1 MTARVLRRA
10 EIVAVG
16 SELLG
21 VDRLDTNSLAVTARL
36 EALGIEVAVKAVVG
50 DRLDDLAAVLR
61 QALDRA
67 DLVITT
73 GGLGPTDD
81 DVTREAVAR
90 VLGRRLVEDAATVER
105 IRARFAR
112 RELQMPEINRR
123 QALVIEGARLVDNE
137 KGTAPGQWLE
147 VDGRLVV
154 LLPGPPR
161 ELEPM
166 LDRVAREVLE
176 PRAGR
181 RRLYRRVVGMAG
193 RSESQAEQRL
203 RPLYARWAAREPP
216 IAATILAGAGQIE
229 LHLTVAAAEVAEGT
243 HALETAAG
251 EVVEAFGPDVFT
263 TAGERLEEVVGRLL
277 RDRGL
282 RVAVAESC
290 TGGLVS
296 SRLTDVAGSSAYV
309 ERAVVAYSNAAKIE
323 LLGVPETLIA
333 EYGAVSEPVATA
345 MARGVRRLARVEVA
359 LGVTGIAGPGGGT
372 PAKPIGTV
380 AIAVDGPGEATLV
393 RTLLLPGGRQQ
404 VKTFASTSALDL
416 LRRAVLRADT
426 HAPVRR
432 G

>member
-1 MTARVLRRA
+1 MTARLLRRA

-36 EALGIEVAVKAVVG
+36 HELGIEVAAKAVVG

-61 QALDRA
+61 QALERA
-67 DLVITT
+67 DLVVTT

-90 VLGRRLVEDAATVER
+90 VLGRRLVEDARTVER

-112 RELQMPEINRR
+112 RGLEMPEINRR
-123 QALVIEGARLVDNE
+123 QALVIEGAHLVDNE
-137 KGTAPGQWLE
+137 HGTAPGQWVE

-176 PRAGR
+176 PRAGPH
-181 RRLYRRVVGMAG
+181 RLYRRVVGIVG
-193 RSESQAEQRL
+193 RTESQAEERL
-203 RPLYARWAAREPP
+203 RPLYARWAAQQPP
-216 IAATILAGAGQIE
+216 VAATILAGGGQIE
-229 LHLTVAAAEVAEGT
+229 LHLTTAAADAAEAAG
-243 HALETAAG
+243 ALETAAG
-251 EVVEAFGPDVFT
+251 DVVDAFGVDVFT
-263 TAGERLEEVVGRLL
+263 TTGEHLEAVVGTLL

-309 ERAVVAYSNAAKIE
+309 ERGVVAYSNQAKVD
-323 LLGVPETLIA
+323 LLGVPEALIA
-333 EYGAVSEPVATA
+333 AHGAVSEAVAAA
-345 MARGVRRLARVEVA
+345 MAAGVRRLARVEVG
-359 LGVTGIAGPGGGT
+359 LGITGIAGPGGGT
-372 PAKPIGTV
+372 PAKPVGTV
-380 AIAVDGPGEATLV
+380 AIAVDGPAGAGVV
-393 RTLLLPGGRQQ
+393 RTLLLPGGRLQ
-404 VKTFASTSALDL
+404 VKAFASTSALDL
-416 LRRAVLRADT
+416 LRRAILRADT

>member
-1 MTARVLRRA
+1 MTARMLRRA

-36 EALGIEVAVKAVVG
+36 EALGIAVAIKTVVG
-50 DRLDDLAAVLR
+50 DRLDDLAAVLG
-61 QALDRA
+61 QALERA

-112 RELQMPEINRR
+112 RGLRMPDINRR
-123 QALVIEGARLVDNE
+123 QALVIEGARLIDNE
-137 KGTAPGQWLE
+137 NGTAPGQWLE
-147 VDGRLVV
+147 ADGRLVV

-181 RRLYRRVVGMAG
+181 RRLYRRVVGIAG
-193 RSESQAEQRL
+193 RPESQAEERL
-203 RPLYARWAAREPP
+203 RPLYGRWAAREPP
-216 IAATILAGAGQIE
+216 VAATILASGGQLE
-229 LHLTVAAAEVAEGT
+229 LHLTVVAVEAAEAAR
-243 HALETAAG
+243 ALEAAAG
-251 EVVEAFGPDVFT
+251 EVVEAFGSDVFT
-263 TAGERLEEVVGRLL
+263 TAGERLEEVVGGLL

-333 EYGAVSEPVATA
+333 EHGAVSEPVATA

-359 LGVTGIAGPGGGT
+359 LGITGIAGPGGGT
-372 PAKPIGTV
+372 PTKPVGTV
-380 AIAVDGPGEATLV
+380 VVAVDGPGESTLV

-416 LRRAVLRADT
+416 LRRAILGADT

>member
-1 MTARVLRRA
+1 MTARLLRRA

-36 EALGIEVAVKAVVG
+36 HELGIEVAAKAVVG

-61 QALDRA
+61 QALERA
-67 DLVITT
+67 DLVVTT

-90 VLGRRLVEDAATVER
+90 VLGRRLVEDARTVER

-112 RELQMPEINRR
+112 RGLEMPEINRR
-123 QALVIEGARLVDNE
+123 QALVIEGAHLVDNE
-137 KGTAPGQWLE
+137 HGTAPGQWVE

-176 PRAGR
+176 PRAGPH
-181 RRLYRRVVGMAG
+181 RLYRRVVGIVG
-193 RSESQAEQRL
+193 RTESQAEERL
-203 RPLYARWAAREPP
+203 RPLYARWAAQQPP
-216 IAATILAGAGQIE
+216 VAATILAGGGQIE
-229 LHLTVAAAEVAEGT
+229 LHLTTAAADAAEAAG
-243 HALETAAG
+243 ALETAAG
-251 EVVEAFGPDVFT
+251 DVVDAFGVDVFT
-263 TAGERLEEVVGRLL
+263 TTGEHLEAVVGTLL

-309 ERAVVAYSNAAKIE
+309 ERGVVAYSNQAKVD
-323 LLGVPETLIA
+323 LLGVPEALIA
-333 EYGAVSEPVATA
+333 AHGAVSEAVAAA
-345 MARGVRRLARVEVA
+345 MAAGVRRLARVEVG
-359 LGVTGIAGPGGGT
+359 LGITGIAGPGGGT
-372 PAKPIGTV
+372 PAKPVGTV
-380 AIAVDGPGEATLV
+380 AIAVDGPADAGVV
-393 RTLLLPGGRQQ
+393 RTLLLPGGRLQ
-404 VKTFASTSALDL
+404 VKAFASTSALDL
-416 LRRAVLRADT
+416 LRRAILRADT

>member
-1 MTARVLRRA
+1 MTARLLRRA

-36 EALGIEVAVKAVVG
+36 HELGIEVAAKAVVG

-61 QALDRA
+61 QALERA
-67 DLVITT
+67 DLVVTT

-90 VLGRRLVEDAATVER
+90 VLGRRLVEDARTVER

-112 RELQMPEINRR
+112 RGLEMPEINRR
-123 QALVIEGARLVDNE
+123 QALVIEGAHLVDNE
-137 KGTAPGQWLE
+137 HGTAPGQWVE

-176 PRAGR
+176 PRAGPH
-181 RRLYRRVVGMAG
+181 RLYRRVVGIVG
-193 RSESQAEQRL
+193 RTESQAEERL
-203 RPLYARWAAREPP
+203 RPLYARWAAQQPP
-216 IAATILAGAGQIE
+216 VAATILAGGGQIE
-229 LHLTVAAAEVAEGT
+229 LHLTTAAADAAEAAG
-243 HALETAAG
+243 ALETAAG
-251 EVVEAFGPDVFT
+251 DVVGAFGVDVFT
-263 TAGERLEEVVGRLL
+263 TTGEHLEAVVGTLL

-309 ERAVVAYSNAAKIE
+309 ERGVVAYSNQAKVD
-323 LLGVPETLIA
+323 LLGVPEALIA
-333 EYGAVSEPVATA
+333 AHGAVSEAVAAA
-345 MARGVRRLARVEVA
+345 MAAGVRRLARVEVG
-359 LGVTGIAGPGGGT
+359 LGITGIAGPGGGT
-372 PAKPIGTV
+372 PAKPVGTV
-380 AIAVDGPGEATLV
+380 AIAVDGPAGAGVV
-393 RTLLLPGGRQQ
+393 RTLLLPGGRLQ
-404 VKTFASTSALDL
+404 VKAFASTSALDL
-416 LRRAVLRADT
+416 LRRAILRADT